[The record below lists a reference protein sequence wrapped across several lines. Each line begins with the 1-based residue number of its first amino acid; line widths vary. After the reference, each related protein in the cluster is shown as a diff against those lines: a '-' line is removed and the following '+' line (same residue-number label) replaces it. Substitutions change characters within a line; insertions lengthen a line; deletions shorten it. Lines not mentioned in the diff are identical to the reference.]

1 MSDAGPQYADHW
13 KKPPFIT
20 SSLLRYLIYL
30 GTVTY
35 FFLAIYT
42 MEVNWTRVAE
52 GIPRGVEMLSKFFP
66 PDLSDSRGVILDGI
80 LESIWMAI
88 ISTIG
93 GILLSVPV
101 GLGAARNLA
110 PTWMYLFCRGI
121 IAVSRTFPEV
131 ILAIFAV
138 KFFGFGPFA
147 GFIALSIGTIGFF
160 AKLLAEDIEN
170 MSRSQAEAVRA
181 TGASWLQWVNYAI
194 QPQVRPGA

>member
-1 MSDAGPQYADHW
+1 MSDVSHQYADHW
-13 KKPPFIT
+13 KKPPFIK

-52 GIPRGVEMLSKFFP
+52 GIPRGADMISKFFP

-80 LESIWMAI
+80 LESIWMAV

-93 GILLSVPV
+93 GILLSVPI

-110 PTWMYLFCRGI
+110 PTWMYLFCR
-121 IAVSRTFPEV
+121 
-131 ILAIFAV
+131 
-138 KFFGFGPFA
+138 
-147 GFIALSIGTIGFF
+147 
-160 AKLLAEDIEN
+160 
-170 MSRSQAEAVRA
+170 
-181 TGASWLQWVNYAI
+181 
-194 QPQVRPGA
+194 